1 MFDEATELPETLKSL
16 VVSTDNKSFEDTT
29 AASILGNRTCL
40 NKHIVHKA
48 SLLFIFS
55 LPVLHLHVFEKVF
68 DDWYMVEEVNS
79 FFICLH
85 RLVKLKTFHR
95 AP

>member
-48 SLLFIFS
+48 SLLFILVYLSCICMFLKRS
-55 LPVLHLHVFEKVF
+55 LTIGT
-68 DDWYMVEEVNS
+68 W
-79 FFICLH
+79 
-85 RLVKLKTFHR
+85 
-95 AP
+95 